1 MLLPRIPAGKKALHI
16 YIDIEIYDKLVNL
29 IRKKFS
35 KLHGALSMEVQDAL
49 AHWISEHDES
59 LDLYTNSHK
68 LVNPMLPRDHIS
80 ARNIIS
86 ELKNKG
92 FTLQCSRK
100 DLWRA
105 IENVRGSDKRTL
117 IKWTK
122 FVVEHGYMKWITHR
136 ILEIV

>member
-1 MLLPRIPAGKKALHI
+1 MPKVPPGKKRLGV
-16 YIDIEIYDKLVNL
+16 YIDVDVYDKLVNL
-29 IRKKFS
+29 IGKKFS

-59 LDLYTNSHK
+59 LDLYTNTHK
-68 LVNPMLPRDHIS
+68 LVNPMFPRDHIRS
-80 ARNIIS
+80 REIMS
-86 ELKNKG
+86 DLKNKG

-105 IENVRGSDKRTL
+105 IGNVRGSDKRTL

-122 FVVEHGYMKWITHR
+122 FLVDNGYMKWITHR

>member
-1 MLLPRIPAGKKALHI
+1 MPKIPEGKRGMFV
-16 YIDIEIYDKLVNL
+16 YIDINVHDQLRNL
-29 IRKKFS
+29 IKKKFT
-35 KLHGALSMEVQDAL
+35 KFHGALSMEVQDAI
-49 AHWISEHDES
+49 AHWISEHEES
-59 LDLYTNSHK
+59 LDFHTNSHK
-68 LVNPMLPRDHIS
+68 LVNPMFPRDHIR
-80 ARNIIS
+80 AREIVS
-86 ELKNKG
+86 DLKNKG

-122 FVVEHGYMKWITHR
+122 FVVDHGYLKWISHR

>member
-1 MLLPRIPAGKKALHI
+1 LSKGSPGKKRLHV
-16 YIDIEIYDKLVNL
+16 YLDPDIHDKLVNL
-29 IRKKFS
+29 IRKKFH

-49 AHWISEHDES
+49 AHWISEHEES
-59 LDLYTNSHK
+59 LDFHTNSHK
-68 LVNPMLPRDHIS
+68 LINPMLPRDHIR
-80 ARNIIS
+80 ARGIID
-86 ELKNKG
+86 ELKGKG

-105 IENVRGSDKRTL
+105 IENVRGSDERTL

-122 FVVEHGYMKWITHR
+122 FLIDHGYMKWISHR

>member
-1 MLLPRIPAGKKALHI
+1 MPRVPPGKRRLGV
-16 YIDIEIYDKLVNL
+16 YLDEDIYDKLVIL
-29 IRKKFS
+29 IKKKFS

-49 AHWISEHDES
+49 AHWISEHEES
-59 LDLYTNSHK
+59 LDFHTNTHK
-68 LVNPMLPRDHIS
+68 LVNPMLPRDHIR
-80 ARNIIS
+80 ARGIVS

-100 DLWRA
+100 DLWRS
-105 IENVRGSDKRTL
+105 IENTRGSDKRTL

-122 FVVEHGYMKWITHR
+122 FLVDHGYMKWISHR